1 MATRHEREQQEK
13 LVKAVEYTKN
23 LINNYGLKEAKQIV
37 YNENNLSER
46 IKNMVWKRTMKEM
59 LK

>member
-13 LVKAVEYTKN
+13 LAKAVEYTKN
-23 LINNYGLKEAKQIV
+23 LINKYGKKEAKQIV

-46 IKNMVWKRTMKEM
+46 IKNMVWERTMKEM